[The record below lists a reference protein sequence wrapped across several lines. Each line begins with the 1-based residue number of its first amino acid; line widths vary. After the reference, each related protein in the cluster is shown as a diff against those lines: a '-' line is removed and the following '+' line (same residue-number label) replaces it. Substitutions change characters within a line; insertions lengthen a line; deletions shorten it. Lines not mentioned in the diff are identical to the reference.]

1 MDTDADEDEQD
12 LYKKLTREFHDAAG
26 IDHEGTK
33 EDELLWVSMLTEE
46 VGELA
51 EAVNKDK
58 EGAVGE
64 ELADIVIVA
73 FGMARVCDID
83 MREEFVEKMQYN
95 VEKSGAKTE
104 GGKVVDDA

>member
-1 MDTDADEDEQD
+1 MDEEDD
-12 LYKKLTREFHDAAG
+12 LYKRLTRDFHDTAG

-33 EDELLWVSMLTEE
+33 EDQLLWVSMLTEE

-58 EGAVGE
+58 DDALGE
-64 ELADIVIVA
+64 ELADVVIVA
-73 FGMARVCDID
+73 FGMARICGID
-83 MREEFVEKMQYN
+83 LREEFVEKMEYN
-95 VEKSGAKTE
+95 VEKSGTTTE

>member
-1 MDTDADEDEQD
+1 MDTDTDTDED
-12 LYKKLTREFHDAAG
+12 LYKSLTREFHDAAG

-58 EGAVGE
+58 EDAIGE
-64 ELADIVIVA
+64 ELADVVIVA
-73 FGMARVCDID
+73 FGMARVCGID
-83 MREEFVEKMQYN
+83 MREEFIEKMEYN
-95 VEKSGAKTE
+95 VEKSGTKTE

>member
-1 MDTDADEDEQD
+1 MDEKNDEQD
-12 LYKKLTREFHDAAG
+12 LYKRLTREFHDAAG

-58 EGAVGE
+58 GDDIGE
-64 ELADIVIVA
+64 ELADVVIVA
-73 FGMARVCDID
+73 FGMARVCGID
-83 MREEFVEKMQYN
+83 MREEFIEKMEYN
-95 VEKSGAKTE
+95 LDKSGAKTE

>member
-1 MDTDADEDEQD
+1 MDEKNDEQD
-12 LYKKLTREFHDAAG
+12 LYKRLTREFHDAAG

-58 EGAVGE
+58 DDDIGE
-64 ELADIVIVA
+64 ELADVVIVA
-73 FGMARVCDID
+73 FGMARVCGID
-83 MREEFVEKMQYN
+83 MREEFIEKMEYN
-95 VEKSGAKTE
+95 LDKSGAKTE

>member
-1 MDTDADEDEQD
+1 MENNAGDEQD
-12 LYKKLTREFHDAAG
+12 LYKRLTREFHDAAG

-33 EDELLWVSMLTEE
+33 QDQLLWVSMLTEE

-58 EGAVGE
+58 EDAIGE
-64 ELADIVIVA
+64 ELADVAIVA
-73 FGMARVCDID
+73 FGMARICGID
-83 MREEFVEKMQYN
+83 MREEFTEKMEYN